1 MMKTIINKCNELFH
15 YAVHNMYNKI
25 KQCWSNIKYV
35 CKVHTWFDYMFEN
48 PFSIWYNKEIR
59 QVFVLPNIK
68 FNVHSVMYESGFT
81 SHIFGLY
88 TVALS
93 WTSKYGESRY
103 EDDPCIQLNLFG
115 ICFKLRFEAPFK
127 DIATTESYWESI
139 LEYYNK
145 LYEHKIPNLYKII
158 EKNTWI
164 NMNGEEYDTTV
175 ILTNRGYLKYLN
187 DMQLVNKEQNVSKN
201 K

>member
-1 MMKTIINKCNELFH
+1 
-15 YAVHNMYNKI
+15 
-25 KQCWSNIKYV
+25 
-35 CKVHTWFDYMFEN
+35 MFQN
-48 PFSIWYNKEIR
+48 PFSIWCNKSVRHI
-59 QVFVLPNIK
+59 FILPNIK
-68 FNVHSVMYESGFT
+68 FKIHNVMHEPSFADA
-81 SHIFGLY
+81 IFGLY

-93 WTSKYGESRY
+93 WKSKYGESRY
-103 EDDPCIQLNLFG
+103 EDDPFIQLNLFG
-115 ICFKLRFEAPFK
+115 ICFKLRFESPFK

-139 LEYYNK
+139 IEYYGK

-158 EKNTWI
+158 ENNTWT

>member
-1 MMKTIINKCNELFH
+1 MNIF
-15 YAVHNMYNKI
+15 NKI

-48 PFSIWYNKEIR
+48 PFDIWYNKEIR

-68 FNVHSVMYESGFT
+68 FNVHSVMYESAFT
-81 SHIFGLY
+81 SDIFGLY

-93 WTSKYGESRY
+93 WKSKEGEPRY
-103 EDDPCIQLNLFG
+103 EYDPFIQLNLFG
-115 ICFKLRFEAPFK
+115 ICFKIQFRSPTNDGTLTCIP
-127 DIATTESYWESI
+127 DESYWESI
-139 LEYYNK
+139 LEYYGK

-164 NMNGEEYDTTV
+164 KMNGEEYDTTV

-187 DMQLVNKEQNVSKN
+187 DMQLVNKEQNMSKN

>member
-1 MMKTIINKCNELFH
+1 MNIFNNYNDCYTNVC
-15 YAVHNMYNKI
+15 NKI
-25 KQCWSNIKYV
+25 KQCWSNINYV

-48 PFSIWYNKEIR
+48 PFSIWFNKSIR

-81 SHIFGLY
+81 SDIFGLY

-93 WTSKYGESRY
+93 WKSKYGEPRY
-103 EDDPCIQLNLFG
+103 EDDPFIQLNLFG
-115 ICFKLRFEAPFK
+115 ICFKLRFESPFK

-139 LEYYNK
+139 IEYYNK

-158 EKNTWI
+158 EKNTWT

>member
-1 MMKTIINKCNELFH
+1 MKTIINNIL
-15 YAVHNMYNKI
+15 NKL
-25 KQCWSNIKYV
+25 KKTWSDIKYIF
-35 CKVHTWFDYMFEN
+35 KVYDLFDYMFEN
-48 PFSIWYNKEIR
+48 PFSIWCNKSIR

-81 SHIFGLY
+81 SDIFGLY

-93 WTSKYGESRY
+93 WKSKYGEPRY
-103 EDDPCIQLNLFG
+103 EDDPFIQLNLFG

-127 DIATTESYWESI
+127 DIATTESYWESTI
-139 LEYYNK
+139 EYYNK

-158 EKNTWI
+158 QKNTWI
-164 NMNGEEYDTTV
+164 NMNGDKFDTTV

-187 DMQLVNKEQNVSKN
+187 DMHHTHEEQNKI
-201 K
+201 